1 MICSPQ
7 HVFFRPMI
15 PTVLLLAL
23 IVSVA
28 AATDG
33 EPAQQG
39 EPETF
44 RGLLVAMGNVALDVE
59 ASRNTSL
66 NMNVTRWTTPEQ
78 RQQLLDALV
87 NGTSSELFEKLRTQ
101 EEAGFLQVRSESS
114 RLILRYAWQTPI
126 GDQRLITLVADR
138 LLDRIVTSNAPRLW
152 DQQYTVIQLVMDA
165 DGSGTGAAAVSASIS
180 WDAEENTI
188 KVGFEASEPVRIT
201 SVRKVR

>member
-1 MICSPQ
+1 MVP
-7 HVFFRPMI
+7 
-15 PTVLLLAL
+15 
-23 IVSVA
+23 
-28 AATDG
+28 AATAADG
-33 EPAQQG
+33 GSVQQG

-59 ASRNTSL
+59 ASGNTSL

-87 NGTSSELFEKLRTQ
+87 NGTSSELFEMLRTQ
-101 EEAGFLQVRSESS
+101 EEAGWLQVRNESS
-114 RLILRYAWQTPI
+114 RLILRYAWQTPL

-152 DQQYTVIQLVMDA
+152 EQQYTVIQLVMDA
-165 DGSGTGAAAVSASIS
+165 DGSGTGAAALSASIS

-188 KVGFEASEPVRIT
+188 KVGVEATEPVRIT

>member
-1 MICSPQ
+1 MLCLAQ
-7 HVFFRPMI
+7 RVFFRPMI
-15 PTVLLLAL
+15 PTVVLLTLL
-23 IVSVA
+23 VSVA
-28 AATDG
+28 TAADG
-33 EPAQQG
+33 GSVQQG

-59 ASRNTSL
+59 ASGNTSL

-78 RQQLLDALV
+78 RQQLLDALI
-87 NGTSSELFEKLRTQ
+87 NGTSSELFEMLRTQ
-101 EEAGFLQVRSESS
+101 EEAGWLQVRTESP

-126 GDQRLITLVADR
+126 GDGRLITLVADR

-152 DQQYTVIQLVMDA
+152 DQQYTVIQLVMDD
-165 DGSGTGAAAVSASIS
+165 DGSGTGAAALSASIA

-188 KVGFEASEPVRIT
+188 KVGMEATEPVRIT

>member
-1 MICSPQ
+1 
-7 HVFFRPMI
+7 MI
-15 PTVLLLAL
+15 PTVVLLTLL
-23 IVSVA
+23 VSVA
-28 AATDG
+28 TAADG
-33 EPAQQG
+33 GSVQQG

-59 ASRNTSL
+59 ASGNTSL

-87 NGTSSELFEKLRTQ
+87 NGTSSELFEMLRTQ
-101 EEAGFLQVRSESS
+101 EEAGWLQVRTESP

-126 GDQRLITLVADR
+126 GDGRLITLVADR

-152 DQQYTVIQLVMDA
+152 DQQYTVIQLVMDD
-165 DGSGTGAAAVSASIS
+165 DGSGTGAAALSASIA

-188 KVGFEASEPVRIT
+188 KVGMEATEPVRIT